1 MEQISAGIDRLN
13 SLIKEQSASINDSST
28 EIGKL
33 IRHIEESTETLTKNN
48 ENIMHLSDTSEQG
61 KIALHQITVSI
72 EDVTKHAQEVV
83 EKFRLIEKEVGVVSK
98 QESTILKTMEEQTA
112 NSRKVMDSIG
122 IINDITKKVQQSSFE
137 MLEGSRQITKEAQN
151 MNVIT
156 QEISGGMTE
165 MATGADQI
173 TEAVATV
180 NELTEDTKNS
190 IASLTTEVHKFK
202 V

>member
-1 MEQISAGIDRLN
+1 
-13 SLIKEQSASINDSST
+13 
-28 EIGKL
+28 
-33 IRHIEESTETLTKNN
+33 
-48 ENIMHLSDTSEQG
+48 
-61 KIALHQITVSI
+61 
-72 EDVTKHAQEVV
+72 
-83 EKFRLIEKEVGVVSK
+83 
-98 QESTILKTMEEQTA
+98 
-112 NSRKVMDSIG
+112 
-122 IINDITKKVQQSSFE
+122 
-137 MLEGSRQITKEAQN
+137 

>member
-1 MEQISAGIDRLN
+1 
-13 SLIKEQSASINDSST
+13 
-28 EIGKL
+28 
-33 IRHIEESTETLTKNN
+33 
-48 ENIMHLSDTSEQG
+48 
-61 KIALHQITVSI
+61 
-72 EDVTKHAQEVV
+72 
-83 EKFRLIEKEVGVVSK
+83 
-98 QESTILKTMEEQTA
+98 
-112 NSRKVMDSIG
+112 
-122 IINDITKKVQQSSFE
+122 